1 MSFSGGKRQHHS
13 SFLVAL
19 LVISLAHLWISS
31 QTQVEAIRIL
41 RQRWLAAEED
51 QSLYTEPPPPSPAGK
66 NQTEIFREYFKGRV
80 SDLNTTKNGTF
91 LDYKRSIPS
100 CPDPLHN

>member
-19 LVISLAHLWISS
+19 LIISLAHLWISS

-41 RQRWLAAEED
+41 RQRWLAAEEE
-51 QSLYTEPPPPSPAGK
+51 QSLSTEPPPSPAGK
-66 NQTEIFREYFKGRV
+66 NQTAIFREYYFKGRV
-80 SDLNTTKNGTF
+80 SDLNNTAKNG
-91 LDYKRSIPS
+91 SA
-100 CPDPLHN
+100 CC

>member
-1 MSFSGGKRQHHS
+1 MSFSGEKTQHHS

-19 LVISLAHLWISS
+19 LIISLAHLWISS

-51 QSLYTEPPPPSPAGK
+51 QSLYTEPPPPPSSPAGK

-80 SDLNTTKNGTF
+80 SDLNTTTKNG
-91 LDYKRSIPS
+91 SA
-100 CPDPLHN
+100 CC